1 MARSNSGGRRPVAKR
16 SAVANSGSLPSK
28 RSRWFVLWQNLV
40 AGAQRINWHWPFYFP
55 SLMLLSLLL
64 IVAMIVAVR
73 SGYEFEA
80 RWGEFVF
87 RPAA

>member
-1 MARSNSGGRRPVAKR
+1 
-16 SAVANSGSLPSK
+16 
-28 RSRWFVLWQNLV
+28 
-40 AGAQRINWHWPFYFP
+40 
-55 SLMLLSLLL
+55 MLLSLLL